1 MMHVNEKRTFNP
13 RLNQSVALV
22 VAKVG
27 CFSRTTLTM
36 TFRTF
41 LKEKVEEVPEKK
53 RAKEELREGRFR
65 WD

>member
-1 MMHVNEKRTFNP
+1 VLK
-13 RLNQSVALV
+13 V
-22 VAKVG
+22 VTPIRKP
-27 CFSRTTLTM
+27 LTM

>member
-1 MMHVNEKRTFNP
+1 MSGAQGGHSIVRK
-13 RLNQSVALV
+13 
-22 VAKVG
+22 
-27 CFSRTTLTM
+27 TLTM

-53 RAKEELREGRFR
+53 RAKEELREGRFT